1 MKIYLLSFAI
11 LRTSN
16 PAAYTGK
23 DSLDS
28 RYDLLPDPFRE
39 QVKDYQEEY
48 GDDANYH
55 KARMILLLTSLILML
70 LQNRSHSYLI
80 RYAVW
85 TSTGAVCF

>member
-28 RYDLLPDPFRE
+28 GYDLLPDPSWK
-39 QVKDYQEEY
+39 QMQC
-48 GDDANYH
+48 NH
-55 KARMILLLTSLILML
+55 
-70 LQNRSHSYLI
+70 
-80 RYAVW
+80 
-85 TSTGAVCF
+85 

>member
-28 RYDLLPDPFRE
+28 GYDLLPGPFRE

-48 GDDANYH
+48 GEDAYYH
-55 KARMILLLTSLILML
+55 KARMILVLTRQILML
-70 LQNRSHSYLI
+70 LQSYLV
-80 RYAVW
+80 RYAV
-85 TSTGAVCF
+85 